1 MAYDLEF
8 EKPLADLEK
17 KIVGLQRKGDRLKPD
32 EHRQLQDAER
42 ELRRRTEEI
51 YSNLTSWQTVQVAR
65 HKDRPYSLD
74 YIRLICDDFF
84 ELHGD
89 RLFSEDHAIVSGP
102 ATIGGH
108 TVMLISQQKG
118 RDNKERQYRNMGMPH
133 PEGYRKTARLMR
145 QAEKFGFPVVT
156 LIDTSGAFPAL
167 EDEERGQGE
176 AIAENLYL
184 MSQLRVPI
192 IAAVIGEG
200 GSGGALAIGVADRV
214 LILEYAIYTVVAPE
228 AASNILWRDKSFAQQ
243 AADAMRI
250 SARELKSLG
259 IVDEI
264 VPEPLGGA
272 HHNHRVAAENL
283 KDALVKNLE
292 ELCALPV
299 DQLLEQ
305 RYQKFRTIG
314 KFGRLEGEEN
324 ANEPESQEN
333 QKSQKI
339 RS

>member
-17 KIVGLQRKGDRLKPD
+17 KIAGLQRKGDRLKPD

-42 ELRRRTEEI
+42 ELRHRTEEI
-51 YSNLTSWQTVQVAR
+51 YNNLTAWQTVQVAR

-74 YIRLICDDFF
+74 YIRLMCDDFF

-89 RLFSEDHAIVSGP
+89 RLFNEDHAIVAGP
-102 ATIGGH
+102 ATIAGQ
-108 TVMLISQQKG
+108 TVMLITQQKG

-145 QAEKFGFPVVT
+145 QAEKFGFPVIT

-167 EDEERGQGE
+167 EDEEHGQGE
-176 AIAENLYL
+176 AIAANLYL
-184 MSQLRVPI
+184 MSQLHVPI
-192 IAAVIGEG
+192 ITTIIGEG

-214 LILEYAIYTVVAPE
+214 LIMEYAIYTVVAPE
-228 AASNILWRDKSFAQQ
+228 AASNILWRDKAFAQQ

-250 SARELKSLG
+250 SARELKSLEL
-259 IVDEI
+259 VDELI
-264 VPEPLGGA
+264 PEPLGGA
-272 HHNHRVAAENL
+272 HHNHRVAAESL
-283 KDALVKNLE
+283 KEALVRNLTA
-292 ELCALPV
+292 LKALPV
-299 DQLLEQ
+299 DELLEQ

-314 KFGRLEGEEN
+314 KFGRAEEEEAEN
-324 ANEPESQEN
+324 SLLTSQP
-333 QKSQKI
+333 
-339 RS
+339 

>member
-17 KIVGLQRKGDRLKPD
+17 KIASLQRKGDRLKPD

-42 ELRRRTEEI
+42 ELRHRTEDI
-51 YSNLTSWQTVQVAR
+51 YNNLTSWQTVQVAR

-74 YIRLICDDFF
+74 YIHLMCDDFF
-84 ELHGD
+84 EMHGD
-89 RLFSEDHAIVSGP
+89 RLFSEDHAIVAGP
-102 ATIGGH
+102 ATIDGH
-108 TVMLISQQKG
+108 TVMLITQQKG
-118 RDNKERQYRNMGMPH
+118 RDNKERIYRNMGMPH

-192 IAAVIGEG
+192 ITTVIGEG

-214 LILEYAIYTVVAPE
+214 LIMEFAIYTVVAPE
-228 AASNILWRDKSFAQQ
+228 AASNILWRDKAFAQQ
-243 AADAMRI
+243 AADADAYQCPRTQ
-250 SARELKSLG
+250 
-259 IVDEI
+259 
-264 VPEPLGGA
+264 VPRP
-272 HHNHRVAAENL
+272 R
-283 KDALVKNLE
+283 
-292 ELCALPV
+292 
-299 DQLLEQ
+299 
-305 RYQKFRTIG
+305 
-314 KFGRLEGEEN
+314 
-324 ANEPESQEN
+324 
-333 QKSQKI
+333 
-339 RS
+339 